1 MKVAIPRVWLYKHL
15 VKVVEKRKSEK
26 VIRKDYMQLLLDS
39 ESSVNEIDSSN
50 KENNLTGIHLNKKM
64 NKNVIEILI
73 NQ

>member
-39 ESSVNEIDSSN
+39 ESSVNEIDSNN
-50 KENNLTGIHLNKKM
+50 KENNLT
-64 NKNVIEILI
+64 
-73 NQ
+73 

>member
-39 ESSVNEIDSSN
+39 ESSVNEIDSNN